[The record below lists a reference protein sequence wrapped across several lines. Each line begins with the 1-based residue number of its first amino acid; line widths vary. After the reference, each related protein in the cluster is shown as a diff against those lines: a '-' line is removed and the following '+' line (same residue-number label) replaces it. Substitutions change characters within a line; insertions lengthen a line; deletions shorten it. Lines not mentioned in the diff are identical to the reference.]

1 MRPVAASSLPAR
13 LRRLK
18 RDNTVRNEHEK
29 GMDFSKA
36 ERGKFYR
43 PGARLNL
50 PVYLDPD
57 VQARLTKAAQKRHED
72 VDSLVN
78 RLLKR
83 EIETAETLS

>member
-1 MRPVAASSLPAR
+1 MIM
-13 LRRLK
+13 K
-18 RDNTVRNEHEK
+18 KEY
-29 GMDFSKA
+29 DFSKA

-43 PGARLNL
+43 SGARLNL
-50 PVYLDPD
+50 PVYLDPE

-72 VDSLVN
+72 MGSLVK

>member
-1 MRPVAASSLPAR
+1 M
-13 LRRLK
+13 K
-18 RDNTVRNEHEK
+18 KEH
-29 GMDFSKA
+29 DFSKA

-72 VDSLVN
+72 VGSLVN

-83 EIETAETLS
+83 EIETAESLS